1 MTPQELIGAAEHML
15 RRRRSS
21 PRQALLKRAVSTAYY
36 AVFHA
41 AARMAANALVGR
53 TKASTDAWLL
63 TYRAVQHTFVKD
75 VMRRADVQGMHD
87 GVRQFASIFIA
98 LQELRHLADYDPSR
112 AFTREEAVAAVEFA
126 ERGIAALDAV
136 PQPLRLD
143 LAARLLFKPRP

>member
-15 RRRRSS
+15 RRRRTS

-63 TYRAVQHTFVKD
+63 TYRAVQHAFVKN
-75 VMRRADVQGMHD
+75 VVRRADVQALHD

-112 AFTREEAVAAVEFA
+112 SFTREEAVTAVELA
-126 ERGIAALDAV
+126 QRGIAALAAV
-136 PQPLRLD
+136 PAAIRLD